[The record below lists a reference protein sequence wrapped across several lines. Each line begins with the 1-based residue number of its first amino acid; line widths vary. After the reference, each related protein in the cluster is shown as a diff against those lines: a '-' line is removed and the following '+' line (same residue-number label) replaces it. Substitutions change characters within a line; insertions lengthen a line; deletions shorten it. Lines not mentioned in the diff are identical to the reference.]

1 MKQVMLIMLA
11 LMLALTGCAAG
22 DEVNM
27 AKLREAMLGA
37 DAALPEMLSVSD
49 RSENAEELFGY
60 ISDMDYGR
68 VEEFFFDYSKS
79 GSPEELAA
87 IRLKSAADAE
97 EAAASLK
104 RHAESRAALYR
115 QYSPKD
121 AALPEN
127 AVILTSGSIAVMII
141 CKDASAVR
149 SAAQELLG

>member
-1 MKQVMLIMLA
+1 MKKAMLTMLA
-11 LMLALTGCAAG
+11 LLMLVTGCAAG
-22 DEVNM
+22 AEADMGE
-27 AKLREAMLGA
+27 LRAAMLGA
-37 DAALPEMLSVSD
+37 DASLPEMLSVSD
-49 RSENAEELFGY
+49 KSENAEELFGY
-60 ISDMDYGR
+60 LSDMDYAR
-68 VEEFFFDYSKS
+68 VKEFFFDYSKS

-97 EAAASLK
+97 AAAASLK

-121 AALPEN
+121 AVLPEN
-127 AVILTSGSIAVMII
+127 AVIFTKGDTAVMII